1 MSVAHTGVTTPAPQL
16 ALAEENRT
24 ELIMSCVREKRKES
38 RAKQQREQKLVRHNS
53 HHEVK

>member
-1 MSVAHTGVTTPAPQL
+1 MSVTHTGVTTPAPLL

-38 RAKQQREQKLVRHNS
+38 RAKQHRESRS
-53 HHEVK
+53 W

>member
-38 RAKQQREQKLVRHNS
+38 RAKQQRES
-53 HHEVK
+53 